1 MAVEARTALYAV
13 WGDPVGHS
21 LSPAI
26 HNHAFAEHGVDAV
39 YVAQQVRAADL
50 AAAVL
55 GARATGLRGWNL
67 TLPHKE
73 AVLPLVDEL
82 DPTAARIGAVNTVVR
97 RDDGRLVGYNTDAAG
112 FLGPLA
118 TRHEFRPDGRT
129 AVLLGAGGAARAIAF
144 GLAAAGLS
152 ELHLRN
158 RTVGRAE
165 ALAAELR
172 RAFPALSVHTGAL
185 ADITP
190 SVWSAADLVVQ
201 GTSANHVGEA
211 APQPDP
217 AQLPSHA
224 IVADIGYG
232 PAAGDWLT
240 PSQAAGRRTM
250 DGLWM
255 LVGQAALAFT
265 LWTGRSFDIAAAH
278 ARLADRGDLR
288 G

>member
-39 YVAQQVRAADL
+39 YVAQQVRATDL

-55 GARATGLRGWNL
+55 GARATGLCGWNL

-73 AVLPLVDEL
+73 AVLPLLDEL

-112 FLGPLA
+112 FLEPLA
-118 TRHEFRPDGRT
+118 TRHDFHPAGRT

-144 GLAAAGLS
+144 GLATAGLS
-152 ELHLRN
+152 HLHLRN
-158 RTVGRAE
+158 RTVARAE

-172 RAFPALSVHTGAL
+172 RAFPALSVHTGSL
-185 ADITP
+185 ADIAD
-190 SVWSAADLVVQ
+190 SVWTAADLVVQ
-201 GTSANHVGEA
+201 GTSAGHVGEA

-217 AQLPSHA
+217 AQLPAHA

-232 PAAGDWLT
+232 PAAGDWLA
-240 PSQAAGRRTM
+240 PSQAAGRRTL

-255 LVGQAALAFT
+255 LVGQAALAYR
-265 LWTGRSFDIAAAH
+265 LWTGHSFELAAAY
-278 ARLADRGDLR
+278 ARLAGREQPQG
-288 G
+288 